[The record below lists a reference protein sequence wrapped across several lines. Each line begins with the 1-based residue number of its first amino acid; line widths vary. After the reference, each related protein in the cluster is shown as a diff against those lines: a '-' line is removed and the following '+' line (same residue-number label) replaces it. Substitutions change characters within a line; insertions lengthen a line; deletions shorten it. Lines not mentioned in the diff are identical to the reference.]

1 MFKRLEDKYIDVI
14 YLFLLSIAEHGE
26 TEGNESPEAEENVSP
41 SLCKHLYAL
50 SQRCERDSVTDTYI
64 YTQTHTIVWMLAN
77 KRKILIC

>member
-26 TEGNESPEAEENVSP
+26 AEGNESPEAEENVSP

-50 SQRCERDSVTDTYI
+50 SQRCEHDSLSDTY
-64 YTQTHTIVWMLAN
+64 TQID
-77 KRKILIC
+77 R